1 MTMSELHIAIMQRDD
16 VSFQEADNLV
26 NEMKEQLKEGDFPED
41 VLFEFGFEPDYVMDL
56 LFD

>member
-1 MTMSELHIAIMQRDD
+1 MMTELHVAIMQRDD

-26 NEMKEQLKEGDFPED
+26 NEMKELLKEEENPED